1 MDGDTSHIPLRGG
14 GKEGTDDKVPCFP
27 EERLGWKGYIEWE
40 KYPEKQKEAQEILA
54 KYDFAKVC
62 DPLI

>member
-1 MDGDTSHIPLRGG
+1 M
-14 GKEGTDDKVPCFP
+14 PCFP